1 MSDSDGTAPS
11 GTWTPLFADRFDQEE
26 SDDPQQEDPSPS
38 GNVRHGRIAR
48 DHSGLCRRGHAGHR
62 R

>member
-1 MSDSDGTAPS
+1 MCKSDGMYNDWSPFDNEVFDDTENDVNQDMEDFSDNARSAGS
-11 GTWTPLFADRFDQEE
+11 GKV
-26 SDDPQQEDPSPS
+26 S
-38 GNVRHGRIAR
+38 R